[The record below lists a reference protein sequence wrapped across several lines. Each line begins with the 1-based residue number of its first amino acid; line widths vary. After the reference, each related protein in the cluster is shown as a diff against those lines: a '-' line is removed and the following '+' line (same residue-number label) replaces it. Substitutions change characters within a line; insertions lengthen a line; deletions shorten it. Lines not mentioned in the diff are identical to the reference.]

1 MAIYAAKEAFTFDE
15 NGVPRVFTP
24 GTPIEDT
31 DPGFHGREHLFEPV
45 EDTAERR
52 HSVTETATAAPGEVR
67 SLHRRGRR
75 PKHQPEPAVTPEHES
90 ESPE

>member
-1 MAIYAAKEAFTFDE
+1 MAIYAATQAFTFDE

-31 DPGFHGREHLFEPV
+31 DPGFKGREHLFEPV

-67 SLHRRGRR
+67 TRRIGRPR
-75 PKHQPEPAVTPEHES
+75 KHQPEPVTPEHES